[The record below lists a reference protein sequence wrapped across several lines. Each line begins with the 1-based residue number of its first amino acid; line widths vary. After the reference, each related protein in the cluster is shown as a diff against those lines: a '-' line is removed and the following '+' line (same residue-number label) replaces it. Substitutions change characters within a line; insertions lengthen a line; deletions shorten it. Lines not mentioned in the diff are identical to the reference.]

1 MATNGPSV
9 LPTRHLAQLKEPTW
23 NFTGS
28 KAASELNAAKTA
40 RDAAQAEQEKLECEP
55 APLKLPVLN
64 LEVKPVHFFWLAP
77 LLLTTLYWNLA
88 LFEHALG
95 RLLRGLREQMRVQSV
110 DQSALALAMP
120 ELAREA
126 RVYTSEPAYTR
137 RAGQKNGQRSP
148 TRKRPLRRAP
158 PPPARVGRD
167 PPPIIPTPCTAPPD
181 RCHPSPS
188 LDQRV

>member
-40 RDAAQAEQEKLECEP
+40 RDAAQAEQEKLEREP

-64 LEVKPVHFFWLAP
+64 LEVKPAHFFWLAP

-88 LFEHALG
+88 LIEHALG

-110 DQSALALAMP
+110 DQSALAFAMP
-120 ELAREA
+120 ELGVAHATRFHRLRA
-126 RVYTSEPAYTR
+126 CLPDIATGAALVLLACSGYVSSIALAATVVTAAYRV
-137 RAGQKNGQRSP
+137 RA
-148 TRKRPLRRAP
+148 L
-158 PPPARVGRD
+158 VG
-167 PPPIIPTPCTAPPD
+167 
-181 RCHPSPS
+181 SK
-188 LDQRV
+188 